1 MLTTSASKLSTLNEQ
16 AERYAALCQME
27 EEGERSRKNCQ
38 LCVAAFVVF
47 QAIIILVFALTF
59 MRIRNPKVRFGTI
72 DTQSFQTA
80 APTGASP
87 ASFDMRFIAK
97 VTVKNTNFGHYKFDN
112 STMKFLYDGVEVG
125 QAIIPEARARA
136 RSTKK
141 LNVTVALKSNGLPNT
156 AMLGTELRSN
166 VLTLNSQAKVT
177 GKVELMKVM
186 KRKKSAEME
195 CTLVFNVQNKT
206 VQELKCK

>member
-1 MLTTSASKLSTLNEQ
+1 MK
-16 AERYAALCQME
+16 

-72 DTQSFQTA
+72 DIQSFQTT
-80 APTGASP
+80 APNGASP
-87 ASFDMRFIAK
+87 ASFDMRFIAQ

>member
-16 AERYAALCQME
+16 AERYAALAQMK

-72 DTQSFQTA
+72 DIQSFQTT
-80 APTGASP
+80 APNGASP
-87 ASFDMRFIAK
+87 ASFDMRFIAQ